1 MGPRGAVSLGRSI
14 LFISQRIC
22 YRAHNKRN
30 LKIPAATA
38 LPVQQ
43 QTVEERE
50 TMWLMGRELRRCF
63 VYIRS

>member
-43 QTVEERE
+43 QTVA
-50 TMWLMGRELRRCF
+50 
-63 VYIRS
+63 